1 MVTKTKKTIKN
12 NNKKCH
18 TCLGFGLW
26 AIGDSSPIGPMDAHD
41 GVPTKPCPE
50 CGANK
55 NQYT

>member
-1 MVTKTKKTIKN
+1 MTKKQKSIKN
-12 NNKKCH
+12 NPKKCH
-18 TCLGFGLW
+18 TCYGFGLW
-26 AIGDSSPIGPMDAHD
+26 AWGDPSPMGPIDVRD